1 MGTSSRFNSPSATC
15 LPNDTES
22 QGLTRL
28 EPTLYVGAISGTSVD
43 GLDLALLD
51 VSDGIELC
59 ASSTATLSP
68 ALRESLLALGQPG
81 GDSLDRLGEADQALG
96 RAIGTAVKDFLY
108 NQGVDPKAIA
118 AVGSHGQTVRHRP
131 TAAHPFTL
139 QIGDPNQIVET
150 TGITCVA
157 DFRRRDMAAGGQGAP
172 LVPPFHAALFRSSD
186 ELRVVL
192 NIGGISN
199 ITVLPPDATLP
210 VTGFDTGP
218 GNALMDAWNAQNIG
232 TAFDAGGQWA
242 NQGKVDGALLSALWA
257 DPYLQ
262 QSPPKSTGRE
272 HYNLPWLTEHSQ
284 AAGVSAVDVQATLL
298 EFTATTIEQAI
309 DRWASPCQ
317 RLIVCGGGRHNQ
329 ALMAR
334 LAALIPSAIFTT
346 DDMGMNGD
354 AVEAAAFAWLAWRT
368 LKGMPGNEPGVTGAV
383 GERVLGAVYPGGAP

>member
-1 MGTSSRFNSPSATC
+1 V
-15 LPNDTES
+15 
-22 QGLTRL
+22 

-242 NQGKVDGALLSALWA
+242 NQGKVDGALLSALSA

-272 HYNLPWLTEHSQ
+272 HYNLPWLAEHSQ

-317 RLIVCGGGRHNQ
+317 RLIVCGGGRHNR

-346 DDMGMNGD
+346 DDMGVNGD

-383 GERVLGAVYPGGAP
+383 GERVLGAVYPGSAH